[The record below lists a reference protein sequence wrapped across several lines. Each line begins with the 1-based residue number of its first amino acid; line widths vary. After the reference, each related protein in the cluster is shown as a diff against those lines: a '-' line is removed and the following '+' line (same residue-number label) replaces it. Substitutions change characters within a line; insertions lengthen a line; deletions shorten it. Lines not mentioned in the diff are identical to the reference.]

1 MLCIVSTTF
10 YTVACDACLLERYGL
25 RTASGYEGGR
35 SGVNEGEPARVISG
49 NCKAI
54 AMPHRTVLESIVAA
68 ILLLVPVAR
77 LR

>member
-1 MLCIVSTTF
+1 M
-10 YTVACDACLLERYGL
+10 
-25 RTASGYEGGR
+25 
-35 SGVNEGEPARVISG
+35 NEGEPARVISG